1 MLTMEQRLAKRIGA
15 RIENEINGTLKEM
28 SQKNKEKRIKKLARE
43 ETNKTLTIKNENV
56 IMGVINDLMFRFIM
70 LIPEGFENLIHFT
83 KEEEEIV
90 KSNIANSRNEQKLK
104 FTKIDLI
111 KDLKL
116 LEPVIKKINER
127 IGNINDEK
135 SLESLNRV
143 TTAEMNKALKHIKQ
157 EENLKMY
164 ENSTQNAELEVIMKI
179 LMTPFLIKKLLESTD
194 FDTITT
200 QLIDKLL
207 ETLDIIKKSWIKYID
222 YQTKD
227 SREGKVRELLDLQEI
242 SSDEEYEE
250 KERLYSEKTSVEL
263 KKEIKNLKTKLTKQ
277 ENKNK
282 KIENYLQETRNN
294 FKHTEEDIEI
304 LKLSLEDMND
314 KLFKREMESLPG
326 LAGYGDKVEENNEK
340 REKDCGN

>member
-28 SQKNKEKRIKKLARE
+28 SQKNKEKRIKKIARE

-70 LIPEGFENLIHFT
+70 LIPEGFENLIYFT

-227 SREGKVRELLDLQEI
+227 SREGKVRGLLDLQEI

-250 KERLYSEKTSVEL
+250 KERLYSEKTYVEI

-326 LAGYGDKVEENNEK
+326 LVDYGDKVEENNEK

>member
-1 MLTMEQRLAKRIGA
+1 MLTMEQRLAKRIGE

-28 SQKNKEKRIKKLARE
+28 SKKNKEKRIKKIARE

-70 LIPEGFENLIHFT
+70 LIPEGFENLIYFT

-326 LAGYGDKVEENNEK
+326 LVAYGDKVEENNEI
-340 REKDCGN
+340 

>member
-28 SQKNKEKRIKKLARE
+28 SQKNKEKRIKKIARE

-227 SREGKVRELLDLQEI
+227 SREGKVRGLLDLQEI

-250 KERLYSEKTSVEL
+250 KERLYSEKTYVEI

-326 LAGYGDKVEENNEK
+326 LVDYGDKVEENNEK